1 MPETELS
8 AIDLNAAVGTKRS
21 AHYAPTPL
29 HTYAAEPRGI
39 RVQESGRPHDWTRL
53 GGHRTMSNRLAG
65 LLAALLPLASFA
77 ASAVEPRATARIAS
91 PDARIAVEI
100 STDNEGRAS
109 YAVSRDGRAVIAPS
123 RLGMM
128 FTDARKFERNLAI
141 VDQHT
146 RSHDEHWELPWGERR
161 HMRDHHNELRVTL
174 AETDGARRRFDVVF
188 RVFDEGVGFRYDI
201 PRQPGLERLS
211 IAEELTGFD
220 IADAATAWWIPA
232 FEWNREEYIY
242 HRTPVE
248 EVGQAQTPITLR
260 TGEGLHVSIHEA
272 ALVDYS
278 GMNLARA
285 EGRRFRAALTPGI
298 GAAKVEV
305 ATPFATPWRT
315 IQIGERAG
323 DLVESQLILNLNAP
337 NALGDVSWIR
347 PMKYVGIWWE
357 MHLDRKTWASGPKH
371 GATTEHAI
379 RHIDFAAANGL
390 RGVLVEGWNV
400 GWDGDWFGNG
410 ETFSFTQAYPDF
422 DIEAVT
428 RHAREKGVTLVG
440 HHETSGHAA
449 HYEAQLE
456 DAMALYGRLGVRAV
470 KTGYVADAGQAKV
483 LGADGKLHY
492 AWHEGQAMVRHH
504 QKVVEAAAKHRV
516 SVNPHEPVK
525 DTGLRRTWPNLVTR
539 EGARGMEYN
548 AWGQPG
554 NPPEHEAT
562 LVYTRLLAGP
572 MDFTPGIFGMDTKS
586 GTPMATTLGKQLA
599 LYVVIHSP
607 LQMAADLL
615 EEYEARPEAFRFIRD
630 VPADWEDTRALAG
643 EVGAFAV
650 IARRERGGDDWYLG
664 AVTDADARTVAVP
677 LDFLDPARRY
687 TAQIYRDGDGA
698 GWETDPHALVI
709 ETREV
714 SAADTLRLAMAPGG
728 GQAIRFLAH

>member
-1 MPETELS
+1 MP
-8 AIDLNAAVGTKRS
+8 
-21 AHYAPTPL
+21 
-29 HTYAAEPRGI
+29 
-39 RVQESGRPHDWTRL
+39 
-53 GGHRTMSNRLAG
+53 NRFAG
-65 LLAALLPLASFA
+65 LLAALLPLVACVA
-77 ASAVEPRATARIAS
+77 AAAEPRASARVAS
-91 PDARIAVEI
+91 PDARLTVEVT
-100 STDNEGRAS
+100 TDNEGRSS
-109 YAVSRDGRAVIAPS
+109 YAVSRDGRPVIAPS

-128 FTDARKFERNLAI
+128 FTDAAKFERNLAI
-141 VDQHT
+141 VDQRT
-146 RSHDEHWELPWGERR
+146 RSHDERWELPWGERR

-174 AETDGARRRFDVVF
+174 AEHSGPKRRFDVVF
-188 RVFDEGVGFRYDI
+188 RVFDDGIGLRYDI
-201 PRQPGLERLS
+201 PAQPGLERLS
-211 IAEELTGFD
+211 IAEELTEFAV
-220 IADAATAWWIPA
+220 ADAATAWWIPA
-232 FEWNREEYIY
+232 FEWNREEYVY
-242 HRTPVE
+242 HRTQVE

-260 TGEGLHVSIHEA
+260 TEGGLHLSIHEA

-278 GMNLARA
+278 GMNLARVD
-285 EGRRFRAALTPGI
+285 GRRFRAALTPGI
-298 GAAKVEV
+298 GAAKVV
-305 ATPFATPWRT
+305 VTAPFATPWRT

-337 NALGDVSWIR
+337 NALGDVSWVR

-357 MHLDRKTWASGPKH
+357 MHLDRKSWASGPKH

-379 RHIDFAAANGL
+379 RHIDFAAANGFG
-390 RGVLVEGWNV
+390 GVLVEGWNV

-410 ETFSFTQAYPDF
+410 ETFSFTTPYPDF

-428 RHAREKGVTLVG
+428 RHAREQGVTLIG

-456 DAMALYGRLGVRAV
+456 DAMALYGRLGVQAV

-483 LGADGKLHY
+483 SDEDGRIHY

-504 QKVVEAAAKHRV
+504 QRVVEAAARHRI

-554 NPPEHEAT
+554 NPPGHEAT

-572 MDFTPGIFGMDTKS
+572 MDFTPGIFGMDTRS
-586 GTPMATTLGKQLA
+586 GTPMSTTLAKQLA
-599 LYVVIHSP
+599 LYVVVHSP

-615 EEYEARPEAFRFIRD
+615 EHYESRPEAFQFIRD
-630 VPADWEDTRALAG
+630 VPVDWEDTRAPAG
-643 EVGAFAV
+643 EVGTFAV
-650 IARRERGGDDWYLG
+650 IARRARGSDDWYLG
-664 AVTDADARTVAVP
+664 GVTDDEARVVPVP

-687 TAQIYRDGDGA
+687 TAQIYRDGEGA
-698 GWETDPHALVI
+698 GWRTDPHALII

-714 SAADTLRLAMAPGG
+714 GAGDTLELAMASGG
-728 GQAIRFLAH
+728 GQAVRFVAH